1 MITYHWKNVHIE
13 ITKTHVPQRQED
25 TYGTGRNIF
34 VRNVEVDIWFW
45 NYYVK
50 GLTSLALIK
59 SVLQSFM
66 YNRMGDISAKDFVI
80 DSLQL
85 QKTQKDGKQY
95 LKFELHGI
103 DGSIDKEE
111 YFNYQEVAMLDI
123 ALGKALNFLSP

>member
-13 ITKTHVPQRQED
+13 ITKTRVLQRHKD
-25 TYGTGRNIF
+25 TYGTGRDIF

-50 GLTSLALIK
+50 GLTRLALIK

-66 YNRMGDISAKDFVI
+66 YNRMGDILVKDFVI
-80 DSLQL
+80 DSLRL

-95 LKFELHGI
+95 LKFELCEI
-103 DGSIDKEE
+103 DGSVDKEE
-111 YFNYQEVAMLDI
+111 YFNYQEVVMLDI